1 MARGTMSGNRGG
13 NQGGNNFGNLMKQ
26 AQKMQL
32 EMEKAQ
38 KELELKVFEGQAGGG
53 AVKIEMNGKK
63 EMTSIIIEPD
73 VADPEDIEMLQD
85 LIMAAFNQAIEKV
98 NEETQS
104 KMGGITG
111 GMKIPGM

>member
-1 MARGTMSGNRGG
+1 MARGMMSPKRGG
-13 NQGGNNFGNLMKQ
+13 NDIGNLMKQ
-26 AQKMQL
+26 AQKMQM

-38 KELELKVFEGQAGGG
+38 KELESKVFEGQAGGG

-63 EMTSIIIEPD
+63 EMTSISIEPD
-73 VADPEDIEMLQD
+73 AADSDDIEMLQD
-85 LIMAAFNQAIEKV
+85 LIMAAFNQAAEKV
-98 NEETQS
+98 DEETQS

>member
-1 MARGTMSGNRGG
+1 MARGTMGGNR
-13 NQGGNNFGNLMKQ
+13 GGNNFGNLMKQ

-32 EMEKAQ
+32 EMQKAQ
-38 KELELKVFEGQAGGG
+38 QELEQKAFEGQAGGG

-63 EMTSIIIEPD
+63 EMTSITIEPD
-73 VADPEDIEMLQD
+73 VADPDDIEMLQD
-85 LIMAAFNQAIEKV
+85 LIMAAFNQANEKV
-98 NEETQS
+98 ESETQS

>member
-1 MARGTMSGNRGG
+1 MARGTMSGNK
-13 NQGGNNFGNLMKQ
+13 GGNNFGNLMKQ
-26 AQKMQL
+26 AHKMQV

-38 KELELKVFEGQAGGG
+38 NELEVKMYEGQAGGG

-63 EMTSIIIEPD
+63 VMTAITIEPD
-73 VADPEDIEMLQD
+73 VADSEDIEMLQD

-98 NEETQS
+98 DEETQS